1 VVGSLL
7 RPRRLLD
14 ARKRFAGG
22 GLSTAEFKVVE
33 DDAVDEALRLQEE
46 AGVEVVTDGEM
57 RRLSSQGQLPAAVD
71 GFSHW
76 DLDAFQTGSSVIA
89 RG

>member
-1 VVGSLL
+1 MRLVVEARSDVVGSLL

-33 DDAVDEALRLQEE
+33 
-46 AGVEVVTDGEM
+46 G
-57 RRLSSQGQLPAAVD
+57 
-71 GFSHW
+71 
-76 DLDAFQTGSSVIA
+76 
-89 RG
+89 